1 MVTGFQTAQNDM
13 GPTEGNF
20 RLNPQ
25 VNIIELLSLII
36 NNLLLIVGHVELH
49 VEKPAVS
56 VQWAFKLSFQTDWVC
71 ILV

>member
-36 NNLLLIVGHVELH
+36 NNLLLIVGHVELE
-49 VEKPAVS
+49 EKSLQFQCNGPLS
-56 VQWAFKLSFQTDWVC
+56 SAFRQTGCVF
-71 ILV
+71 